1 MKQNVYQFEL
11 KKMNGFVSISLNA
24 EIVTNDF
31 IPEWSYWK
39 LRTFCII
46 LLIEFTAIPFVF

>member
-31 IPEWSYWK
+31 IPE
-39 LRTFCII
+39 
-46 LLIEFTAIPFVF
+46 